1 MGAHERRDADI
12 RSLTLSL
19 AGLVVLIVLSLLAMG
34 WMFRHLAARE
44 EGAGAAARVPT
55 EREIPPAPRLQVAPA
70 ADLENLRRAEAAV
83 LNSYGWVDRKAGVV
97 RIPIERAMEI
107 LAERGLPA
115 RAQPEAK
122 HGGGR

>member
-12 RSLTLSL
+12 RRLTISLV
-19 AGLVVLIVLSLLAMG
+19 GLFVLLVISLLAMG

-44 EGAGAAARVPT
+44 ERAGAIATLPA

-70 ADLENLRRAEAAV
+70 TELERVRKAEAAV

-97 RIPIERAMEI
+97 RIPVERAMEI

-115 RAQPEAK
+115 RGQPEAK
-122 HGGGR
+122 HGGAR